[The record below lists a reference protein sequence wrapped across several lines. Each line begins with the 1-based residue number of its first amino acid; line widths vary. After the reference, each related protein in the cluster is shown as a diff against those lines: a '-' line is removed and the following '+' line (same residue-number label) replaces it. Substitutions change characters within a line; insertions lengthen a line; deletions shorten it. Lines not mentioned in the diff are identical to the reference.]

1 MDISKKFTDSFKEQV
16 TRIRIKGD
24 KQETLHVI
32 NSFMESDTA
41 YFEVKPKKNMTIRR
55 ILFMDNKN
63 LLAERKLKK
72 NEYINVTKEDIM
84 HIGLNLTV
92 ETKYLK

>member
-1 MDISKKFTDSFKEQV
+1 MDISKKLTDSFKEQV

-41 YFEVKPKKNMTIRR
+41 CFEVKPKKNMTIRR
-55 ILFMDNKN
+55 ILFMDKKN